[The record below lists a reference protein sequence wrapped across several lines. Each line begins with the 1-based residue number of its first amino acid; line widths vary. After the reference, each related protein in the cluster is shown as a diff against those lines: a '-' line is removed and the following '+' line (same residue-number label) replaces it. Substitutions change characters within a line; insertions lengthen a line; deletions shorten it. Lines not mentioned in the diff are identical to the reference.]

1 MMELID
7 HLFTF
12 SKTYITLDELEK
24 MDSTYQTYE
33 QFSLKILELE
43 EQGLLQAVKRSGRN
57 GKTPSLAY
65 KYRIYY
71 SKLKK
76 DSQKEI
82 EKFSLSIHPAL
93 KLDAYFSA
101 GPQKWQEDRPYIEK
115 IDAYLKKN
123 GFPEEEVPA
132 PERSLALVGDEKW
145 IQGNNGQKL
154 LESLKIWDQL
164 KIIPVHD
171 PLSFAINPV
180 HINNN
185 TQYHLIVENKTTFD
199 GLIGKIT
206 DTQFTTLI
214 YGQGY
219 KITKSIE
226 HFKKQLPI
234 PTVKHVFFYF
244 GDVDWEGIKIWHLL
258 TQKIDAIPALYF
270 YQSILKKQPIPIR
283 TKQTKNDA
291 ANEQFLSYFSEHEKS
306 ELLKILTKDTY
317 YPQEVLSSNELKQ
330 IWSESDWIS
339 LLSKQ

>member
-1 MMELID
+1 MELID
-7 HLFTF
+7 HLFTY

-24 MDSTYQTYE
+24 MGSTYQTYE

-43 EQGLLQAVKRSGRN
+43 EQGLLQAVKSAGRN
-57 GKTPSLAY
+57 GKMPSLAY

-82 EKFSLSIHPAL
+82 EKFSLSIHPAI

-101 GPQKWQEDRPYIEK
+101 LPQKWQEDMPYIEK
-115 IDAYLKKN
+115 INAYLQKY

-145 IQGNNGQKL
+145 IQENNGQKL

-171 PLSFAINPV
+171 PLSFAINPL

-185 TQYHLIVENKTTFD
+185 IQYHLIVENKTTFD

-234 PTVKHVFFYF
+234 PTAKHIFFYF

-258 TQKIDAIPALYF
+258 TQKIDATPALYF

-283 TKQTKNDA
+283 TKQTKNEA
-291 ANEQFLSYFSEHEKS
+291 ANEQFFSYFDEREKS
-306 ELLKILTKDTY
+306 ELLKILTNDTY
-317 YPQEVLSSNELKQ
+317 FPQEMLSSKELKQ
-330 IWSESDWIS
+330 IWSESDWIN
-339 LLSKQ
+339 LSKQ